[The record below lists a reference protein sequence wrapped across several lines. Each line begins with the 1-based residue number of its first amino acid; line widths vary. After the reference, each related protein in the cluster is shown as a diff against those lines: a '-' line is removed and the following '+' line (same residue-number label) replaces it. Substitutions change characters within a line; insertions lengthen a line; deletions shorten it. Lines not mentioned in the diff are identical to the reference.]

1 MIDEFISSHH
11 TDITCMEGGRLI
23 LQQVIAHEMNGA
35 GHVTDA
41 PVIINRPELVTYF
54 VDGHVDVTVV
64 RPWNHD
70 AYRLTID
77 TPYLHVALTVGEHG
91 EYKLDLNVLDGKGN
105 KRE

>member
-1 MIDEFISSHH
+1 
-11 TDITCMEGGRLI
+11 MEGGRLI
-23 LQQVIAHEMNGA
+23 LQQVIAHEMDDA
-35 GHVTDA
+35 GHVTDVPDA
-41 PVIINRPELVTYF
+41 PKMISRPELVTYF